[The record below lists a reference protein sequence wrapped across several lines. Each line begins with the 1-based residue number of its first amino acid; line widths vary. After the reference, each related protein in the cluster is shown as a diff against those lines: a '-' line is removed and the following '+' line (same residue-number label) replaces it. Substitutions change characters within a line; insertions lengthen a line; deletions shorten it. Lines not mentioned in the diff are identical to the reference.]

1 MDAIGKVDIDPLRF
15 HHLVH
20 GCWAK
25 MLAGIAILLHTAMVT
40 NIRVADDQVDRLIIL
55 VASA

>member
-1 MDAIGKVDIDPLRF
+1 MDAIREVDIDPSV

-20 GCWAK
+20 RRWAK
-25 MLAGIAILLHTAMVT
+25 MLAGIAVLLHTAMVT
-40 NIRVADDQVDRLIIL
+40 NIRVADYQVDRLIIL

>member
-1 MDAIGKVDIDPLRF
+1 MDAVREVDIDPSV

-20 GCWAK
+20 RCWAK
-25 MLAGIAILLHTAMVT
+25 MLAGIAVLLHTAMVT
-40 NIRVADDQVDRLIIL
+40 NIRVADYQVDRLIIL

>member
-1 MDAIGKVDIDPLRF
+1 MHAIREVDIDPSV

-20 GCWAK
+20 RSWAK
-25 MLAGIAILLHTAMVT
+25 MLAGVAVLLRTAMVT

-55 VASA
+55 MASA